1 MGLGHSTE
9 FIEEYQNF
17 AREKLGFEFHNPEL
31 LITALT
37 HRSYINEHKN
47 AEIEHNERL
56 EFLGDALLEIIV
68 SEFLYRNYHE
78 PEGVMTAWRSALVR
92 TESIGA
98 AGHELGYEP
107 LIRLSR
113 GEQNGTDR
121 SHESIVAD
129 CFEALSGAIYLD
141 QGFEV
146 VKEFVTK
153 HILSKIDEILA
164 DESWRDPKSYAQE
177 FAQKNDGITP
187 QYRTMKEEGPD
198 HARTFTVG
206 IYVGKHLRGVGV
218 GSSKQDAQTAAA
230 KEAIKYYKK
239 IGAKV

>member
-1 MGLGHSTE
+1 M
-9 FIEEYQNF
+9 IEEYQEF
-17 AREKLGFEFHNPEL
+17 AREKLGFEFNDPDL

-37 HRSYINEHKN
+37 HRSYVNEHKKS
-47 AEIEHNERL
+47 AGEHNERL
-56 EFLGDALLEIIV
+56 EFLGDALLEIIT
-68 SEFLYRNYHE
+68 SEFLYRNYNE

-98 AGHELGYEP
+98 AGHDLGYEP

-113 GEQNGTDR
+113 GEQNGSDR

-141 QGFEV
+141 QGFET
-146 VKEFVTK
+146 VKEFVYK
-153 HILSKIDEILA
+153 HILSKIDEILE

-177 FAQKNDGITP
+177 FAQKVEGITP

-206 IYVGKHLRGVGV
+206 MYVGKHIRGVGV
-218 GSSKQDAQTAAA
+218 GSSKQDAQASAA

-239 IGAKV
+239 IGAEI